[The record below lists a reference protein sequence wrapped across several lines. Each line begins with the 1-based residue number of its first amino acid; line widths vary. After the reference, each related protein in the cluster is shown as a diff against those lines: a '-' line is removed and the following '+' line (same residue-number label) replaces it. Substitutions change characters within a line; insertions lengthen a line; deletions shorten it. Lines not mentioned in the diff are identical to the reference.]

1 MERYVKVHFNYKSY
15 VNFYRRGKVFIYPMY
30 LEETISTPSDVRVEE
45 LFKEIFLGRSH
56 FHI

>member
-1 MERYVKVHFNYKSY
+1 MRRSIVERYVKVHFNYKSY

-45 LFKEIFLGRSH
+45 LFKRNISR
-56 FHI
+56 